1 MALKKTKIE
10 DNGEAIFDGAVI
22 HTRGAIEYIVEQG
35 KTGYLAPI
43 SDVDALADSLRLL
56 MREPPAAQQAGLL
69 GRARV
74 TQEFSIEK
82 EASGVQQVYDTVS
95 LLD

>member
-1 MALKKTKIE
+1 
-10 DNGEAIFDGAVI
+10 
-22 HTRGAIEYIVEQG
+22 
-35 KTGYLAPI
+35 
-43 SDVDALADSLRLL
+43 
-56 MREPPAAQQAGLL
+56 MREPPASQNAGLL